1 MQYIYKN
8 IYKMDKQLTQEESL
22 EIIKRMI
29 STSRHNIKEGDSFM
43 FLLWGYVVF
52 AASIVNFILLHT
64 TYSDNA
70 YSGWL
75 LIIIGIAG
83 SVYYGIK
90 EEKEQTVKTYV
101 DTMLT
106 YTWIAFSV
114 CLAMVLI
121 FGFKLKLNLY
131 PVILLLY
138 GIGLF
143 ISGGAYKFKPLI
155 IGGIICWICS
165 LIAFNVEFYYQLII
179 LAFAVL
185 AGYIIPGHLLN
196 SKASENV

>member
-1 MQYIYKN
+1 MEKHMN
-8 IYKMDKQLTQEESL
+8 QEESI

-29 STSRHNIKEGDSFM
+29 STSRHNIKSSDSFM

-52 AASIVNFILLHT
+52 LASAVNFILLNT
-64 TYSDNA
+64 IFSDYA
-70 YSGWL
+70 FSAWL
-75 LIIIGIAG
+75 LIIVGIIGSI
-83 SVYYGIK
+83 YYGIK
-90 EEKEQTVKTYV
+90 EEKEQTVKTFV

-106 YTWIAFSV
+106 YTWISFSV
-114 CLAMVLI
+114 CLAIVLI

-155 IGGIICWICS
+155 IGGIICWVCS
-165 LIAFNVEFYYQLII
+165 VIAFNVDFYYQLLI

-185 AGYIIPGHLLN
+185 AGYIIPGHLLK